1 MEGGM
6 ATKEPNEMEIR
17 LTDTLINALKGLSA
31 VCPSFSGSG
40 NNPGARLPEPVLDA
54 TCLEGSGTDSIVIAG
69 GCFWGVQA
77 VFQHVKGV
85 VSAVS
90 GYAGGARPNPT
101 YEQVCTGVSGHAE
114 AVQITFLPN
123 VVSLG
128 RLLQVFFSVAHDP
141 TQLNRQ
147 GPDRGTQYRSAL
159 FVKNTEQAEIAN
171 AYMIQLDQAG
181 CFASPIVT
189 QIATLDVFYPAETY
203 HQDYAT
209 LNPDNPYIAT
219 HDLPKVVQLNT
230 LYPDLYCEAPR
241 LVGDHTKG

>member
-1 MEGGM
+1 
-6 ATKEPNEMEIR
+6 
-17 LTDTLINALKGLSA
+17 
-31 VCPSFSGSG
+31 
-40 NNPGARLPEPVLDA
+40 
-54 TCLEGSGTDSIVIAG
+54 
-69 GCFWGVQA
+69 
-77 VFQHVKGV
+77 
-85 VSAVS
+85 VS